1 MTNAINA
8 IDVNGVNNNVQ
19 SLINN
24 RPVAENGN
32 TFEMFYNAAINLI
45 NEVNEHQRSSYQLQL
60 DFATGRTD
68 DVLAVMMAQEKAHAS
83 LNFTVQVTSRIVEAY
98 REIMRM
104 QI

>member
-1 MTNAINA
+1 MNAINA
-8 IDVNGVNNNVQ
+8 VDLSSIGIDNVHALRN
-19 SLINN
+19 S
-24 RPVAENGN
+24 RPVAADGS
-32 TFEMFYNAAINLI
+32 TFEMFYNAAFNLI
-45 NEVNEHQRSSYQLQL
+45 NEVNAHQRASYQLQL
-60 DFATGRTD
+60 DFSTGRTD